1 MHLLTWTILGLLL
14 GVLKAALPHRRFEY
28 KYSFKGPNLVQRDG
42 SIPFWD
48 HGGRKCIRRYL
59 PAAQLL
65 VCLFN
70 GRFLFLPD
78 AIASDESIRI
88 TPSLRSKKGKCL
100 IVVGM
105 DTL

>member
-59 PAAQLL
+59 PAGQLL
-65 VCLFN
+65 ACFFN
-70 GRFLFLPD
+70 AKFLFVYQMQLPVMNP
-78 AIASDESIRI
+78 SESH
-88 TPSLRSKKGKCL
+88 LLYAVKKV
-100 IVVGM
+100 IV
-105 DTL
+105 